1 MDIKPVYFIV
11 FLGPVI
17 KEYFAS
23 EEHKS
28 GKPPEGKV
36 FPDPPVKLDTTTEV
50 TPPVTLAT
58 FLSSVK
64 LDSISPLFGKGE
76 LKVEVVKGA
85 GAKYGPTQT
94 KSGLETFVWV
104 LAGTGK
110 ARVKSSAG
118 VEENNLQIQD
128 SLLVTEKCEF
138 SLEGDGQDFLALI
151 INMDPLANKP

>member
-1 MDIKPVYFIV
+1 M

-28 GKPPEGKV
+28 GKPPDGKV

-50 TPPVTLAT
+50 TPPVTLAE
-58 FLSSVK
+58 FLSNVK
-64 LDSISPLFGKGE
+64 PNSISPLFGKGE
-76 LKVEVVKGA
+76 LRVEVVKGA
-85 GAKYGPTQT
+85 GAKHGPCQT
-94 KSGLETFVWV
+94 KPGLETFVWV
-104 LAGTGK
+104 LAGAGK

-118 VEENNLQIQD
+118 VEEEDNLKVQD

-138 SLEGDGQDFLALI
+138 SLEGEGQDFIALI
-151 INMDPLANKP
+151 INMNPLANKP